1 MMSFSVVGMYN
12 KKQGILAP
20 YIAPDCVYF
29 IPTGNALRATLRVS
43 RSEKLARRRA
53 ASLARCLGSAER
65 ISILRLSI

>member
-29 IPTGNALRATLRVS
+29 IPTGNALRATFRVS
-43 RSEKLARRRA
+43 GSETLARRRA
-53 ASLARCLGSAER
+53 SVVGAMDWFRVNTLL
-65 ISILRLSI
+65 

>member
-53 ASLARCLGSAER
+53 SVVGAMDWCRVNTLL
-65 ISILRLSI
+65 